1 MAKKLNLN
9 DYLGHNMNCTCGEEH
24 KTNLKI
30 VDIDKNAVARLPKH
44 IETLGYKNPFLVA
57 DVNTWDAAG
66 TQVTKELEDSGIS
79 YKKYIFKDKE
89 LVPDEKTLGSLM
101 MAFPRDCDIIIAIG
115 SGTLNDLCK
124 FSSFQLGLDYMVF
137 ATAPSMDG
145 FVSIGAALITG
156 YVKTTYQAHVP
167 LAVIGDTDI
176 LAAAPMEMITAGLGD
191 ILGKYTCLLDWKMAH
206 IITGE
211 YYCKTIADMVKEA
224 VEIVVEE
231 STRIKDRNPEAIKAV
246 TEALV
251 LSGIAMSF
259 VGNSR
264 PASGSEHHLSH
275 YWEMKF
281 QAEGK
286 KPVLHG
292 IKVGIGMIIVTKM
305 YEMLEQEHFNFTSL
319 KERSFDYAAWE
330 KKVNDCYQDAAP
342 GIIALEEKTQKNN
355 LSERNKRLTILEE
368 KWSEIVQTIRESLPS
383 SAEMES
389 LLSCLGAPTKP
400 AQIGISPQLVEDAIL
415 LAKEV
420 RNRFTL
426 LQILWDTGLSESYAK
441 TIANLH

>member
-1 MAKKLNLN
+1 
-9 DYLGHNMNCTCGEEH
+9 
-24 KTNLKI
+24 
-30 VDIDKNAVARLPKH
+30 
-44 IETLGYKNPFLVA
+44 
-57 DVNTWDAAG
+57 
-66 TQVTKELEDSGIS
+66 
-79 YKKYIFKDKE
+79 
-89 LVPDEKTLGSLM
+89 
-101 MAFPRDCDIIIAIG
+101 
-115 SGTLNDLCK
+115 
-124 FSSFQLGLDYMVF
+124 
-137 ATAPSMDG
+137 
-145 FVSIGAALITG
+145 
-156 YVKTTYQAHVP
+156 
-167 LAVIGDTDI
+167 
-176 LAAAPMEMITAGLGD
+176 
-191 ILGKYTCLLDWKMAH
+191 
-206 IITGE
+206 
-211 YYCKTIADMVKEA
+211 
-224 VEIVVEE
+224 
-231 STRIKDRNPEAIKAV
+231 
-246 TEALV
+246 
-251 LSGIAMSF
+251 
-259 VGNSR
+259 
-264 PASGSEHHLSH
+264 
-275 YWEMKF
+275 MKF

-286 KPVLHG
+286 TPVLHG
-292 IKVGIGMIIVTKM
+292 IKGGIGMIIVTKM